1 MKKIAFIPWD
11 SSIHDDNIY
20 CPRDDWYVDSHI
32 LLSRYLKTKG
42 AEIHTIDMYKD
53 LNEIDCFLFSK
64 LEYEW
69 MVKVAGI
76 KAMDKAVYWS
86 AEPPV
91 VVGVNCREGYEQI
104 LKYFGNVM
112 TWNPDLV
119 DNKRIFLRNIPYMF
133 VKYYGDSSENAFR
146 NKKLMTNISG
156 DKSSDHPKEMY
167 SEREKVITWFEKNHP
182 DEFDLYGFGWN
193 ADKHPSYKGT
203 VNSKFDT
210 YHKYKFALC
219 LENMKDVKG
228 YITEKI
234 CDCLTAGIVPV
245 YYGASDI
252 SKYVPEDCYI
262 DYSQF
267 DSLDDMYQFL
277 NDMSYDR
284 YMEYINCIDRYL
296 DNPAYEP
303 FNEEFLG
310 DAILKVIND
319 GYHEQM
325 TIPLMT
331 YMQWK
336 MKATKEVLS
345 RMIMNA
351 RIKLGE
357 IRHGRKA

>member
-1 MKKIAFIPWD
+1 MIKIAFIPWD

-20 CPRDDWYVDSHI
+20 CPEDDWYVDSHI

-53 LNEIDCFLFSK
+53 INEVDCFLFSK
-64 LEYEW
+64 LDYKW

-76 KAMDKAVYWS
+76 KAMDRAVYWS

-91 VVGVNCREGYEQI
+91 VVEVNCKEGYDKI

-119 DNKRIFLRNIPYMF
+119 DNKRIFIRNIPYMF
-133 VKYYGDSSENAFR
+133 AKHFGDNSKEAFDNR
-146 NKKLMTNISG
+146 KLMTNISG
-156 DKSSDHPKEMY
+156 DKTSSHPKEMY
-167 SEREKVITWFEKNHP
+167 SEREKVITWFENNAIE
-182 DEFDLYGFGWN
+182 EFDLYGFGWN

-203 VNSKFDT
+203 VGSKFDT

-219 LENMKDVKG
+219 LENMKEVRG

-245 YYGASDI
+245 YYGASDT
-252 SKYVPEDCYI
+252 SEYVPKDCYI

-267 DSLDDMYQFL
+267 NSVEDMYHYL
-277 NDMSYDR
+277 RNMSYDT
-284 YMEYINCIDRYL
+284 YMEYIRNIEKYV
-296 DNPAYEP
+296 DNPAYTP
-303 FNEEFLG
+303 FDEEFLG
-310 DAILKVIND
+310 DCILKVIQD
-319 GYHEQM
+319 GYHEK
-325 TIPLMT
+325 INISPLEYT
-331 YMQWK
+331 KWK
-336 MKATKEVLS
+336 LKAAKTELSSLIMKF
-345 RMIMNA
+345 
-351 RIKLGE
+351 RIKVGE

>member
-32 LLSRYLKTKG
+32 LLSRYLKTRD
-42 AEIHTIDMYKD
+42 AEIHTIDMYRD
-53 LNEIDCFLFSK
+53 INEIDCFLFSK
-64 LEYEW
+64 LDYKW

-76 KAMDKAVYWS
+76 KAMDRAVYWS

-91 VVGVNCREGYEQI
+91 VVDVNCKEGYDKI
-104 LKYFGNVM
+104 LQYFGNVM

-119 DNKRIFLRNIPYMF
+119 DDKRIFIRNIPYMF
-133 VKYYGDSSENAFR
+133 DKHFGDLSKEAYDS
-146 NKKLMTNISG
+146 KKLMTNISG
-156 DKSSDHPKEMY
+156 DKTSTHPKEMY
-167 SEREKVITWFEKNHP
+167 SEREKVITWFENNHI

-193 ADKHPSYKGT
+193 QDKHPSYQGT
-203 VNSKFDT
+203 VSSKFDT

-252 SKYVPEDCYI
+252 AKYVPKDCYI

-267 DSLDDMYQFL
+267 ASIDEMYQYL
-277 NDMSYDR
+277 KDMTYDT
-284 YMEYINCIDRYL
+284 YMEYIHNIERYV
-296 DNPAYEP
+296 DDPAYEP
-303 FNEEFLG
+303 FNEKFLG
-310 DAILKVIND
+310 DAILKVINE
-319 GYHEQM
+319 GYHDKI
-325 TIPLMT
+325 TIPPMT
-331 YMQWK
+331 YAKWRLKALKADCNNK
-336 MKATKEVLS
+336 MMKL
-345 RMIMNA
+345 